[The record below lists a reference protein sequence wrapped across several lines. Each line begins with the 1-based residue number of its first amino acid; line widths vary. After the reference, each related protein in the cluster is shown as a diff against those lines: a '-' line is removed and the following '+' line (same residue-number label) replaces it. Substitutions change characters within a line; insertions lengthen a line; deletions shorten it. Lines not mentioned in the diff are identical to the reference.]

1 MQHGKIGIRENI
13 KGKYAS
19 GKMSS
24 VIIPTNENSN
34 GKKNKF
40 PDVAC

>member
-1 MQHGKIGIRENI
+1 MQHGKIGIRE
-13 KGKYAS
+13 KVKYAS

-24 VIIPTNENSN
+24 VIIPTNKNIN
-34 GKKNKF
+34 GKKSKF